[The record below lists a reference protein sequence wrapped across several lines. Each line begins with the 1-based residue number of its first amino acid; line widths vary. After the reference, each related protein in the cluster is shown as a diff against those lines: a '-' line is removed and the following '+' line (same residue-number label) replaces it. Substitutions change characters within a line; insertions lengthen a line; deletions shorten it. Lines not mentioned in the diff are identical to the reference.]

1 MGQFLYRMWGA
12 ATLSTGVYEEVEAD
26 PRATK
31 QAVVVV
37 AIASLSAG
45 FGASG
50 WNARAE
56 TLFTHSVVAGFLG
69 LAAWTSWALVTFE
82 IGTRVL
88 PERQTRVDIP
98 QLLRT
103 IGFSSAPA
111 LFLIFGAFGGTTVVF
126 TATALWMLATMVM
139 AVRQALDYSTT
150 ARAVAVCVL
159 GWVLTL
165 VFVVVLGMVFGPVLG
180 A

>member
-1 MGQFLYRMWGA
+1 MWGA
-12 ATLSTGVYEEVEAD
+12 ATLNTGTYEEVEED
-26 PRATK
+26 PRATI
-31 QAVVVV
+31 QAMAVV
-37 AIASLSAG
+37 AIAGLSAG

-50 WNARAE
+50 WNATAE
-56 TLFTHSVVAGFLG
+56 TMLTHSVVAGFLG
-69 LAAWTSWALVTFE
+69 LAAWTSWALLTFE

-103 IGFSSAPA
+103 IGFSAAPA
-111 LFLIFGAFGGTTVVF
+111 PFLIFGAFGKTTFVF
-126 TATALWMLATMVM
+126 TITALWMLATMIV

-165 VFVVVLGMVFGPVLG
+165 VFVVVLGMVFDPTLQ

>member
-1 MGQFLYRMWGA
+1 MSQFLFRMWGA
-12 ATLSTGVYEEVEAD
+12 ATLNTGMYEEVEAD
-26 PRATK
+26 PRATP
-31 QAVVVV
+31 QAMAVV
-37 AIASLSAG
+37 ALASLSVG

-56 TLFTHSVVAGFLG
+56 TIFTHSVVAGLLG
-69 LAAWTSWALVTFE
+69 LAAWTSWAFLTFE

-88 PERQTRVDIP
+88 PEPQTRVDIP

-111 LFLIFGAFGGTTVVF
+111 PFLVLGAFGGTTVVF
-126 TATALWMLATMVM
+126 AVTALWMLATMVI
-139 AVRQALDYSTT
+139 AIRQALDYSTT
-150 ARAVAVCVL
+150 TRAVAVCVL

-165 VFVVVLGMVFGPVLG
+165 VFVVGLGMAFGPVLQ

>member
-1 MGQFLYRMWGA
+1 MWGA
-12 ATLSTGVYEEVEAD
+12 ATLNTGVYEEVEGD

-31 QAVVVV
+31 QALAVV
-37 AIASLSAG
+37 ALASLSVG

-50 WNARAE
+50 WNAGAD
-56 TLFTHSVVAGFLG
+56 TIVAHSVVIGIVGVATW
-69 LAAWTSWALVTFE
+69 ASWAFLTFE

-88 PERQTRVDIP
+88 PERQTRADIP
-98 QLLRT
+98 ELLRT
-103 IGFSSAPA
+103 IGFSSSPA
-111 LFLIFGAFGGTTVVF
+111 LLLILGALGGTTAVF
-126 TATALWMLATMVM
+126 AITSLWMLATMVV

-150 ARAVAVCVL
+150 TRAIAVCVL

-165 VFVVVLGMVFGPVLG
+165 GFVVVLGMVFGPALE